1 MGLEAPRSAGGVQ
14 RRVIG
19 GLGEVNQGGTWI
31 VKESYDVTV
40 GGVRRLLDFAEP
52 PGAVEGVVPDRGSDR
67 QRGGKEAGSV
77 DVGSDEPVRTREVA
91 FAFGA
96 GDLARRCINT
106 LLLVLS
112 SIGLVVF
119 RTIRPIGKNE
129 VSEGLEV
136 QFPFPCGAEDAIPV
150 RLI

>member
-1 MGLEAPRSAGGVQ
+1 MGLEAPRATGGVE

-19 GLGEVNQGGTWI
+19 GFREVNQGGTWI
-31 VKESYDVTV
+31 AKESYDVTS
-40 GGVRRLLDFAEP
+40 GGVRRLLDFVEP

-67 QRGGKEAGSV
+67 QRDGWEAGSV
-77 DVGSDEPVRTREVA
+77 DVVSDETVRTREVA

-96 GDLARRCINT
+96 GDLARGCVNT
-106 LLLVLS
+106 QLLILP

-129 VSEGLEV
+129 ESEGLEI

>member
-1 MGLEAPRSAGGVQ
+1 MGLEAPRSTGGVQ

-19 GLGEVNQGGTWI
+19 GLREVNQGGTWI
-31 VKESYDVTV
+31 VKESYDVPV

-52 PGAVEGVVPDRGSDR
+52 PGAVEGVVPGSDR

-96 GDLARRCINT
+96 GDLARRCVNA